1 MLPFKYTLKRK
12 LKETG
17 MTIILENS
25 KGVYPK
31 VNTRIYM
38 DRFLMLLH
46 AIAVF
51 AFFAFFWNVMAQ
63 GIMPAR
69 NQERNNN

>member
-12 LKETG
+12 LKETR

-51 AFFAFFWNVMAQ
+51 AFFWNVMAQ
-63 GIMPAR
+63 GIMSAR